1 MQLHHSKSAVLRLK
15 SHQIR
20 CASSSSVAYPFP
32 THAHP
37 TPHQIFHLPMGAT
50 PQQIKARY
58 YELVRIHH
66 PDSPFGGD
74 LSPAVRRARFQSIT
88 AAYDILRGRT
98 NGSNGP
104 VDIYRAELERRRRA
118 RAAYEAS
125 RSYTNPQAHDWS
137 ASADDRW
144 KDRIILFVGIL
155 VRLLLCCNS
164 DIAHKSQALG
174 AGLGPALVW
183 PSYTASYQHHLAAAK
198 NLAQARREAREFG
211 EERRKEIKRRVQE
224 YNELKAARE
233 RPPEDE
239 QRT

>member
-1 MQLHHSKSAVLRLK
+1 MRLFQYSACHMNNARGVRY
-15 SHQIR
+15 
-20 CASSSSVAYPFP
+20 ASTAASYPFP

-37 TPHQIFHLPMGAT
+37 TPHQIFHLPMSAT
-50 PQQIKARY
+50 QKQIKDRY

-66 PDSPFGGD
+66 PDSPFGRD
-74 LSPAVRRARFQSIT
+74 LSPALRHSRFQSIT
-88 AAYDILRGRT
+88 AAYDILRGKS
-98 NGSNGP
+98 NGAHGP

-125 RSYTNPQAHDWS
+125 RARPRPSPQEWPAT
-137 ASADDRW
+137 ADDRW

-155 VRLLLCCNS
+155 
-164 DIAHKSQALG
+164 ALG

-183 PSYTASYQHHLAAAK
+183 PSYNASYQAHISAAK
-198 NLAQARREAREFG
+198 NLAQARKEAREFG
-211 EERRKEIKRRVQE
+211 EERRREIRRRVQE

-239 QRT
+239 TRTT